1 MLVLSR
7 KPGQK
12 ILIGDDIVVS
22 INRVSGNQVSIGVQA
37 PDRIRI
43 LRAELQP
50 IVDSFA
56 AEEDQEAEGA
66 EAHFAAAGALI

>member
-12 ILIGDDIVVS
+12 ILIGDGIIVTV
-22 INRVSGNQVSIGVQA
+22 NRVSGNQVSIGVEA
-37 PDRIRI
+37 PDNVRI

-50 IVDSFA
+50 IVDSFREEQPLADLELA
-56 AEEDQEAEGA
+56 A
-66 EAHFAAAGALI
+66 H